1 VADAGEWTEYYDEN
15 EDRAPRE
22 ILLDVLDAFGS
33 EEHQAVD
40 LGCGSG
46 IDTLAMLER
55 GWSVFAIDAEEEAIR
70 RVRKR
75 VASSLTPRLRTLVS
89 RMEEVELPPTDLV
102 WAGFSLFFCHP
113 DRFGEVWQ
121 RVRRAIRPAGRFAGE
136 LLGDRDTWAPEG
148 DTSAFTIDEARA
160 LFEGFELERFEE
172 EEEDGEACSG
182 PKHWHV
188 FHAVARR
195 PEHST
200 ELQSPA
206 TK

>member
-22 ILLDVLDAFGS
+22 MLLDVLDAFGQ

-46 IDTLAMLER
+46 VDTLAMLER
-55 GWSVFAIDAEEEAIR
+55 GWLVFAIDAEEEAIR

-75 VASSLTPRLRTLVS
+75 VPSRLAPRLRTLVS
-89 RMEEVELPPTDLV
+89 PMEGVELPSADLV
-102 WAGFSLFFCHP
+102 WAGFSLFFCQP

-136 LLGDRDTWAPEG
+136 LLGDRDTWAPKD

-188 FHAVARR
+188 FHAVGRL
-195 PEHST
+195 P
-200 ELQSPA
+200 
-206 TK
+206 

>member
-1 VADAGEWTEYYDEN
+1 MAEASEWTEYYDEN

-22 ILLDVLDAFGS
+22 MLLDVLDAFGRKD
-33 EEHQAVD
+33 HQAVD

-55 GWSVFAIDAEEEAIR
+55 GWSVFAIDAEEEAIG

-75 VASSLTPRLRTLVS
+75 VPSSLAPRLRPLVS
-89 RMEEVELPPTDLV
+89 RMEGVELPSADLV

-136 LLGDRDTWAPEG
+136 LLGDRDTWAPK
-148 DTSAFTIDEARA
+148 DDMSAFTIGEART

-188 FHAVARR
+188 FHAVALR
-195 PEHST
+195 P
-200 ELQSPA
+200 
-206 TK
+206 